1 MKHHIVRAV
10 RAGIYQLLGAAL
22 LTPVAVVLGLPIL
35 TEWTP
40 GRVLVLWAAC
50 LPASVLLALT
60 PLVRRL
66 EVAALSELLDVEVP
80 KRADRVYLVVL
91 TSLHLYVGGTLSGGI
106 LALTPGLVSLPEL
119 ARAGLGEPA
128 EVLLIAATLLTVMVA
143 AGLGQRWAARRLLR
157 TEPSRVIDELGRR
170 QRLALELHDSV
181 GHALSVVLVQA
192 MAAQAALQRTEPALA
207 VQSLEHLTATARN
220 AQQDLDVLL
229 SVLDDGGTTET
240 PTLEALHAL
249 TRGLD
254 VRMNVIEHLGKVPA
268 AASRTAFALARE
280 ALTNALRHGRGP
292 VTLDVA
298 VGADLVLTVDNAV
311 AGSPGGRGRG
321 LTGMRMRARLA
332 GGTCT
337 WEEADGT
344 WRVQARLPL

>member
-1 MKHHIVRAV
+1 M

-40 GRVLVLWAAC
+40 ERVLALWAAC

-60 PLVRRL
+60 PLMRRL
-66 EVAALSELLDVEVP
+66 EAAALSELLDVEVP
-80 KRADRVYLVVL
+80 KQADRLYLVVL
-91 TSLHLYVGGTLSGGI
+91 TSLHLYGGGTLSAGL

-128 EVLLIAATLLTVMVA
+128 EVLLIAAIVLTAMVA

-170 QRLALELHDSV
+170 QSLALELHDSV

-192 MAAQAALQRTEPALA
+192 MAAQAALQRTKPALA
-207 VQSLEHLTATARN
+207 VQSLEHLTATARH

-229 SVLDDGGTTET
+229 SVLDDDVTAET
-240 PTLEALHAL
+240 PTLEALHTL

-254 VRMNVIEHLGKVPA
+254 VHMNIVEHLDKVPA
-268 AASRTAFALARE
+268 AASHTAFALARE

-292 VTLDVA
+292 VTLNVA

-311 AGSPGGRGRG
+311 AGSPGGQGRG

-337 WEEADGT
+337 WEEAGGT

>member
-1 MKHHIVRAV
+1 MRYHIVLAV

-60 PLVRRL
+60 PLMRRL
-66 EVAALSELLDVEVP
+66 EAAALSELLDVEVP

-91 TSLHLYVGGTLSGGI
+91 TSLHLYGGGTFGAGM
-106 LALTPGLVSLPEL
+106 LALTPGLVSLPGL

-128 EVLLIAATLLTVMVA
+128 EVLLIAATVLTVMVA

-170 QRLALELHDSV
+170 QSLALELHDSV

-192 MAAQAALQRTEPALA
+192 MAAQAALQRTKTALA
-207 VQSLEHLTATARN
+207 VQSLEHLTATARD

-240 PTLEALHAL
+240 PTLEALDTL

-254 VRMNVIEHLGKVPA
+254 VHMNVIEHLDKVPA

-292 VTLDVA
+292 VTLNVA

-311 AGSPGGRGRG
+311 AGSLGGQGRG
-321 LTGMRMRARLA
+321 LTGMRLRARLA